1 MQLQLIKVD
10 LVVVGTLAADVAPL
24 VADYE
29 RRLSRYVRFDVHEV
43 KAEPTARG
51 EAVVLRAE
59 AERIGKVLDR
69 VAPPG
74 SGQSTRIIALDSRG
88 AQPTTERLV
97 ELWLGAATHVVLLIG
112 GTMGLPR
119 EIVAR
124 SHEQVAFGRI
134 TLPHQLARLVTTE
147 QLYRCFRIARNEP
160 YHF

>member
-10 LVVVGTLAADVAPL
+10 LVVVGSLAADVAPL

-29 RRLSRYVRFDVHEV
+29 RRLTRYVRLEVHEV

-59 AERIGKVLDR
+59 GERIAKVLDR

-74 SGQSTRIIALDSRG
+74 SGQSTRIVALDSRG
-88 AQPTTERLV
+88 TQATTEQLV
-97 ELWLGAATHVVLLIG
+97 ELWLGAATHLVLLIG
-112 GTMGLPR
+112 GTMGLPPEIASRAR
-119 EIVAR
+119 ER
-124 SHEQVAFGRI
+124 VAFGRI
-134 TLPHQLARLVTTE
+134 TLPHQLARLVATE
-147 QLYRCFRIARNEP
+147 QLYRTFRIARNEP

>member
-10 LVVVGTLAADVAPL
+10 LVVVGSLAADVAPL

-29 RRLSRYVRFDVHEV
+29 RRLTRYVRLDVHEV

-59 AERIGKVLDR
+59 GERIAKVLDR

-74 SGQSTRIIALDSRG
+74 SGQSTRIVALDSRG
-88 AQPTTERLV
+88 TQATTEQLV
-97 ELWLGAATHVVLLIG
+97 ELWLGAATHLVLLIG
-112 GTMGLPR
+112 GTMGLPP
-119 EIVAR
+119 EIASR
-124 SHEQVAFGRI
+124 AHERVAFGRI

-147 QLYRCFRIARNEP
+147 QLYRTFRIARGEP

>member
-10 LVVVGTLAADVAPL
+10 LVVVGSLAADVAPL

-29 RRLSRYVRFDVHEV
+29 RRLTRYVRLDVHEV

-59 AERIGKVLDR
+59 GERIAKVLDR

-74 SGQSTRIIALDSRG
+74 SGQSTRIVALDSRG
-88 AQPTTERLV
+88 TQATTEQLV
-97 ELWLGAATHVVLLIG
+97 ELWLGAATHLVLLIG
-112 GTMGLPR
+112 GTMGLPS
-119 EIVAR
+119 EISAR
-124 SHEQVAFGRI
+124 AHERVAFGRI
-134 TLPHQLARLVTTE
+134 TLPHQLARLVATE
-147 QLYRCFRIARNEP
+147 QLYRTFRIARNEP